1 MRYERATG
9 AGIVQE
15 PLDGAGEVRVRARRR
30 LAALVSCA
38 LLGLAAGC
46 GDGGAHKQE
55 AGVSASPV
63 GRLLD
68 DTDEKG
74 RHYREIDEKGA
85 PEVGIEVQPDSDDG
99 WDVRLT
105 IRNFRFSP
113 NGTQPVAVAGRGTA
127 VLYLDGCP
135 LTRLRTAEYRLPGD
149 LVPRGTHPLTAR
161 LYADD
166 HTVWAVDGEPVEST
180 ADITA
185 SEPGPAPT
193 VSEGAPRATVSRSGP
208 PARTEGRTCPGRSSH
223 PGGKAS

>member
-1 MRYERATG
+1 MSWTRG
-9 AGIVQE
+9 G
-15 PLDGAGEVRVRARRR
+15 
-30 LAALVSCA
+30 LAALAACA

-46 GDGGAHKQE
+46 GDGGAHEQRAE
-55 AGVSASPV
+55 VSASPV

-74 RHYREIDEKGA
+74 RHYREIDDKGA
-85 PEVGIEVQPDSDDG
+85 PDVGIEVQPDAGDG

-105 IRNFRFSP
+105 VRNFRFSP
-113 NGTQPVAVAGRGTA
+113 TGTQPVAVTGRGTV

-135 LTRLRTAEYRLPGD
+135 LTRLRTTEYRLPGD

-185 SEPGPAPT
+185 SEPEPAPT
-193 VSEGAPRATVSRSGP
+193 ASGDAPGATVSRSGSP
-208 PARTEGRTCPGRSSH
+208 VRTEGRTCTERSSH

>member
-1 MRYERATG
+1 MSWTRG
-9 AGIVQE
+9 GLSD
-15 PLDGAGEVRVRARRR
+15 PGKVRVRSRRR
-30 LAALVSCA
+30 LAALAACA

-46 GDGGAHKQE
+46 GDGAHEQR

-74 RHYREIDEKGA
+74 RHYREIDVQGA
-85 PEVGIEVQPDSDDG
+85 PEVAIEVQPDAGDG

-113 NGTQPVAVAGRGTA
+113 TGTRQVAVAGRGSV

-135 LTRLRTAEYRLPGD
+135 LTRLRTTEYRLRGD

-161 LYADD
+161 LHADD

-185 SEPGPAPT
+185 SGPEPEPAA
-193 VSEGAPRATVSRSGP
+193 SGGAPGASVSGSGS
-208 PARTEGRTCPGRSSH
+208 PARTEGRTCTGRSTH